1 MLTRV
6 RTTQIVFVMMLGA
19 CTSALALGSQTH
31 ALVNNVA
38 AVGSARFDHQLR
50 AALGFKDGIATRL
63 RHGAVLRDITQWLEE
78 GGEREDDAIRFL
90 FHFHDPLRVA
100 DSAGLGLGS
109 ARFASSATWMHDRAQ
124 LWSWPSA
131 RVRYY
136 QALTEA
142 DPVIREALWA
152 DLFRALGQ
160 VMHLVVD
167 ASVPE
172 HTRNDM
178 HPFGAV
184 KLGNSYE

>member
-1 MLTRV
+1 
-6 RTTQIVFVMMLGA
+6 
-19 CTSALALGSQTH
+19 
-31 ALVNNVA
+31 
-38 AVGSARFDHQLR
+38 
-50 AALGFKDGIATRL
+50 
-63 RHGAVLRDITQWLEE
+63 
-78 GGEREDDAIRFL
+78 
-90 FHFHDPLRVA
+90 
-100 DSAGLGLGS
+100 
-109 ARFASSATWMHDRAQ
+109 MHDRAQ